1 MLDRIRRRVGAA
13 GISLRGL
20 FVAGDRLRPALR
32 LCATLS
38 WREIDKA
45 ERQAG
50 QRGAVIGL
58 GWGFVAALLVS
69 LAGCAVGPDFT
80 PPLAPVADTWLEWR
94 NKSLQTG
101 PEEYRDWWR
110 VFHDPILDRLIDIA
124 YSQNLTLLSAGTKVL
139 QARAQLGI
147 AIGEFWPQ
155 KQGALGTASYNLLSQ
170 ANAQSSPASGVGQSS
185 PSPGLKIINFW
196 SDGIGVQAAWELDFW
211 GKFRRGVES
220 ADSAYLGSIATY
232 DDVLVT
238 LLGDVA
244 STYVGIRTLEKQIA
258 IARENVV
265 KQRGIL
271 QIARDRYK
279 GGAATL
285 LDVYQA
291 ENILGTTE
299 ATVPQLTIQLQQG
312 LNALRVLLGMAPEP
326 LGFLLAR
333 STGHI
338 PATPPKVV
346 VGVPADL
353 LRRRPD
359 IRAAE
364 LKAAAQSAQVGVA
377 AADLYPAIS
386 ISGAFGGLASNV
398 GGHNLWQA
406 FHPVGQAF
414 SVGPSFQWNLLN
426 YGQIT
431 NNVRLQDATL
441 QEYLVDYQNTV
452 LKAQQEVENGIS
464 TFLLSR
470 SQAEY
475 LHRSVVAANGAL
487 HIATLEYQ
495 QGTRDF
501 TTVLTAE
508 QNLYQAENNLA
519 MATGNISTG
528 LVSVFRALGGGWQ
541 IRDGNGFLNAATTEE
556 MRSRTNWGQLL
567 PPASEP
573 PLPAPGLPGPEDRGP
588 TVRAPEW

>member
-1 MLDRIRRRVGAA
+1 MLYKIRKRAVA
-13 GISLRGL
+13 GISLRGI
-20 FVAGDRLRPALR
+20 FVP
-32 LCATLS
+32 
-38 WREIDKA
+38 
-45 ERQAG
+45 
-50 QRGAVIGL
+50 
-58 GWGFVAALLVS
+58 ALLVT
-69 LAGCAVGPDFT
+69 LTGCAVGPDFA
-80 PPLAPVADTWLEWR
+80 PPVAPVADTWIEWR

-101 PEEYRDWWR
+101 PQEYEDWWR
-110 VFHDPILDRLIDIA
+110 VFHDPILDRLIEIA

-139 QARAQLGI
+139 EARAQLGV

-155 KQGALGTASYNLLSQ
+155 KQAALGTVSYNLLSQ
-170 ANAQSSPASGVGQSS
+170 ANAQSSPAAGAGQSS
-185 PSPGLKIINFW
+185 PSPGQTITNFW

-220 ADSAYLGSIATY
+220 GDSAYLASIASY

-244 STYVGIRTLEKQIA
+244 STYVGIRTFEKQIA
-258 IARENVV
+258 IARENIV

-271 QIARDRYK
+271 AIARDRYK
-279 GGAATL
+279 GGAATM

-291 ENILGTTE
+291 ENVLGATE

-312 LNALRVLLGMAPEP
+312 LNALRVLLGIAPEP

-333 STGHI
+333 STGQI
-338 PATPPKVV
+338 PSAPRKVV

-364 LKAAAQSAQVGVA
+364 LKAAAQSAQIGVA
-377 AADLYPAIS
+377 QADLYPAIS
-386 ISGAFGGLASNV
+386 ISGVFGGLSSNV
-398 GGHNLWQA
+398 GGHNLLQA
-406 FHPVGQAF
+406 FHPVGEAF
-414 SVGPSFQWNLLN
+414 SFGPSFQWNLLN

-441 QEYLVDYQNTV
+441 QEYLVSYQNTV

-475 LHRSVVAANGAL
+475 LHRSVVAATGVL

-508 QNLYQAENNLA
+508 QNLYQAQNNLA

-541 IRDGNGFLNAATTEE
+541 IRDGNGFVNVATSEE
-556 MRSRTNWGQLL
+556 MRSRTNWGSLL
-567 PPASEP
+567 PAAGEP
-573 PLPAPGLPGPEDRGP
+573 PEPAPGLPGPEDRGP

>member
-80 PPLAPVADTWLEWR
+80 QPLAPVADTWLEWR

-220 ADSAYLGSIATY
+220 TDSAYLASIATY

-398 GGHNLWQA
+398 GGNNLWQA

>member
-1 MLDRIRRRVGAA
+1 
-13 GISLRGL
+13 
-20 FVAGDRLRPALR
+20 
-32 LCATLS
+32 
-38 WREIDKA
+38 
-45 ERQAG
+45 
-50 QRGAVIGL
+50 
-58 GWGFVAALLVS
+58 
-69 LAGCAVGPDFT
+69 
-80 PPLAPVADTWLEWR
+80 VADTWLEWR

-155 KQGALGTASYNLLSQ
+155 KQGALGTVSYNLLSQ
-170 ANAQSSPASGVGQSS
+170 ANAQSSPAAGVGQSS

-220 ADSAYLGSIATY
+220 TDSAYLASIASY

-244 STYVGIRTLEKQIA
+244 STYIGIRTLEKQIA
-258 IARENVV
+258 IARENVI

-271 QIARDRYK
+271 AIARDRYK

-291 ENILGTTE
+291 ENVLGATE

-386 ISGAFGGLASNV
+386 ITGAFGGLASNV

>member
-1 MLDRIRRRVGAA
+1 MLDRIRRRAGA

-20 FVAGDRLRPALR
+20 FVAGDRLRPAFR
-32 LCATLS
+32 LCATLP
-38 WREIDKA
+38 WREIGKA
-45 ERQAG
+45 KRQTG

-58 GWGFVAALLVS
+58 GWGFVAVLLVS
-69 LAGCAVGPDFT
+69 LAGCAVGPDFA

-124 YSQNLTLLSAGTKVL
+124 YSQNLTVLSAGTKVL

-155 KQGALGTASYNLLSQ
+155 KQGALGTVSYNLLSQ
-170 ANAQSSPASGVGQSS
+170 ANAQSSPAAGVGQSS

-211 GKFRRGVES
+211 GKFRRGVEFT
-220 ADSAYLGSIATY
+220 DSAYLASIASY

-244 STYVGIRTLEKQIA
+244 STYIGIRTLEKQIA

-271 QIARDRYK
+271 AIARDRYK

-291 ENILGTTE
+291 ENILGATE

-386 ISGAFGGLASNV
+386 ITGAFGGLASNV

-588 TVRAPEW
+588 TVRVPEW